1 MLVKSDLP
9 PLKEKILKYF
19 NRKEVWSYEF
29 IRYNIFKK
37 IISHITKISN
47 NYDLRKIFLYLL
59 DQDLF
64 LKKKTKVRSYL
75 YKFKNPNKPKIT
87 TKSTTITFD

>member
-64 LKKKTKVRSYL
+64 LKKK
-75 YKFKNPNKPKIT
+75 N
-87 TKSTTITFD
+87 

>member
-1 MLVKSDLP
+1 MLIKSDLP
-9 PLKEKILKYF
+9 LLEEKILKYF
-19 NRKEVWSYEF
+19 NRKEVWSYGY

-37 IISHITKISN
+37 IILHITKISN

-64 LKKKTKVRSYL
+64 IKKKNNVRSYMYL
-75 YKFKNPNKPKIT
+75 FKNPNAPRVENK
-87 TKSTTITFD
+87 TITISFD